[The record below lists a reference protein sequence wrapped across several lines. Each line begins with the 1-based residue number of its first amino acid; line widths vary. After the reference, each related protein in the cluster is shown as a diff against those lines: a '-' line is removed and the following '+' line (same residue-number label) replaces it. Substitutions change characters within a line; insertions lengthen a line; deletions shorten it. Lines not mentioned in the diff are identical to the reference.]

1 MVWSKWK
8 GAAVLAGL
16 GSIGLIC
23 ASLVYSQQTPPR
35 PSPSPSPA
43 PAADPSQIITIQEAG
58 KPPMECVILKTYR
71 TADGQLA
78 HDVRVK
84 ATGETMTF
92 FDGNMPDAKAK
103 PGVAPWNKGKPG
115 APAEYIQEHFVSGP
129 DAVQATKAPPL
140 AAATKAPA
148 VEEFRTIQEMGKPAL
163 KCRVMAK
170 WHTSDGSQAL
180 QMQALETSEILT
192 IVEVGP
198 AQAAPGSSAKA
209 VATRIYHWGRNT
221 TPPPGVPVPPRES
234 PVALATPATGPS
246 TSSITPNRAQAA
258 RSTEIGGSAAAAG
271 HPGQGRQQEDI
282 VACRQRSHIL
292 RQAGRGGVA
301 AVAGG
306 PEIADE
312 SPIQPA
318 CRHGAAASGAGGAGL
333 GRR

>member
-35 PSPSPSPA
+35 PSPSPSPSA
-43 PAADPSQIITIQEAG
+43 SATADPSQIVTIQEAG

-129 DAVQATKAPPL
+129 DASHPRGASSL
-140 AAATKAPA
+140 A
-148 VEEFRTIQEMGKPAL
+148 
-163 KCRVMAK
+163 
-170 WHTSDGSQAL
+170 
-180 QMQALETSEILT
+180 
-192 IVEVGP
+192 
-198 AQAAPGSSAKA
+198 
-209 VATRIYHWGRNT
+209 
-221 TPPPGVPVPPRES
+221 
-234 PVALATPATGPS
+234 
-246 TSSITPNRAQAA
+246 
-258 RSTEIGGSAAAAG
+258 
-271 HPGQGRQQEDI
+271 
-282 VACRQRSHIL
+282 
-292 RQAGRGGVA
+292 
-301 AVAGG
+301 
-306 PEIADE
+306 
-312 SPIQPA
+312 
-318 CRHGAAASGAGGAGL
+318 
-333 GRR
+333 